1 MKGTT
6 YGVGCG
12 NEGYEKRGLT
22 VGEAGI
28 NFAGSGNEWNGKW
41 S

>member
-1 MKGTT
+1 MISTGSW
-6 YGVGCG
+6 
-12 NEGYEKRGLT
+12 NEGYGKWDLT

-28 NFAGSGNEWNGKW
+28 NFARSGNEWNGKW